1 MKPQGT
7 DIATNHAVVTGTMAW
22 PTIKN
27 TRVTLFDLMDHL
39 KQGLPPQF
47 VAYWYQ
53 LTAEEMDEVMH
64 FLTAHEAAIAQAYA
78 AANTRAA
85 EARRYWEARNREV
98 LATDFCQTPPPLEAD
113 VHWLALRDKLIA
125 ARKTL
130 AETPNGSDAAPHRP

>member
-1 MKPQGT
+1 MGGKPLWRSRQTLPTKHTTAWQAARSARRSRFCYNSQERKGGAIAMKPQGT
-7 DIATNHAVVTGTMAW
+7 DRATNHTVVTGTMAW

-98 LATDFCQTPPPLEAD
+98 L
-113 VHWLALRDKLIA
+113 
-125 ARKTL
+125 
-130 AETPNGSDAAPHRP
+130 